1 MMKTNLLK
9 SLKWMR
15 WVLLPAIVAVS
26 LLAVTPAYAQEP
38 EDDPVID
45 DDEDALDDD
54 GDDDDDSDDDEDD
67 EDDNEEQSD
76 GEEEMTSEEREENGD
91 GLKRAHDDDNDLGG
105 CGY

>member
-1 MMKTNLLK
+1 
-9 SLKWMR
+9 MR
-15 WVLLPAIVAVS
+15 IATLVMVLAL
-26 LLAVTPAYAQEP
+26 LLAFGVVAYAQEP
-38 EDDPVID
+38 EDDPVLD

>member
-1 MMKTNLLK
+1 
-9 SLKWMR
+9 MR
-15 WVLLPAIVAVS
+15 IATLVMVLAL
-26 LLAVTPAYAQEP
+26 LLAFGAVAFAQDA
-38 EDDPVID
+38 DDDSTVD

-54 GDDDDDSDDDEDD
+54 DATDDDDSDDDDDDD

-91 GLKRAHDDDNDLGG
+91 GLARAHDDDNDLGG